1 MTDEF
6 YMKRALMLARKG
18 EAWVSPNPMVGAV
31 IVKEGRIIGEGYHQK
46 FGGNHA
52 EINAINCASEPIDGA
67 TVYVN
72 LEPCTHYGKTPPC
85 SECLIT
91 QKPARVV
98 IGTADPNPLVSGKGI
113 DSLKRHGIET
123 TVGVLKEEC
132 MKLNERFFKFIKT
145 GLPFVTLKFAQTLDG
160 RIATA
165 SGQSRWISS
174 DFSLRLAHRLRSAHD
189 AVLIGV
195 NTMIQDNPELTVRLI
210 RGRNP
215 LRVIVDSSLRI
226 PVEAKVLKN
235 QTRAKTIIA
244 TTATARPEKVVRLK
258 SIGIETL
265 VIGDDRDHHVDLK
278 KLFAELGKRAISSIL
293 VEGGSAIIT
302 SMLKECLPDR
312 VVIVIA
318 PKILGKGI
326 EAVGDLGTK
335 TIDESLR
342 IAYRKISRKGADIIL
357 DGRLQRK

>member
-6 YMKRALMLARKG
+6 YMKRALALAVKG
-18 EAWVSPNPMVGAV
+18 ELWVSPNPMVGAV
-31 IVKEGRIIGEGYHQK
+31 IVKEERILGEGYHQI

-52 EINAINCASEPIDGA
+52 EINAINSTSEPIEGS
-67 TVYVN
+67 TIYVN

-85 SECLIT
+85 CESLIA

-98 IGTADPNPLVSGKGI
+98 IGTADPNPLISGKGI
-113 DSLKRHGIET
+113 SSLQQHGIET
-123 TVGVLKEEC
+123 TVGVLKDEC
-132 MKLNERFFKFIKT
+132 MQLNERFFKFIKT
-145 GLPFVTLKFAQTLDG
+145 GLPFITLKFAQTIDG

-174 DFSLRLAHRLRSAHD
+174 GSSLRLAHRLRSSHD

-195 NTMIQDNPELTVRLI
+195 NTLIHDNPELTVRLI

-215 LRVIVDSSLRI
+215 LRIIVDSSLRI
-226 PVEAKVLKN
+226 PMDAQILKN
-235 QTRAKTIIA
+235 QSAAHTIIA
-244 TTATARPEKVVRLK
+244 TTGNASRKKVARLK

-265 VIGDDRDHHVDLK
+265 VIEADTDHRVDLK
-278 KLFAELGKRAISSIL
+278 KLFAELGKRNISSVLI
-293 VEGGSAIIT
+293 EGGSGIIT
-302 SMLKECLPDR
+302 SVLEENLPDR

-326 EAVGDLGTK
+326 EAVGNLRIN
-335 TIDESLR
+335 TIDEALR
-342 IAYRKISRKGADIIL
+342 ITYRKVLRKGADIIL
-357 DGRLQRK
+357 DGRIQE